1 MGVNNAVPPPCGLPL
16 ALTIWLGLGFSQNFI
31 VAELALV
38 LP

>member
-1 MGVNNAVPPPCGLPL
+1 MGVNNAVPPCGLPL

-31 VAELALV
+31 VAKLGLV